1 MQKLEQ
7 RNTDRSTGSSYAVR
21 LAAARSTGPLTGS
34 AYPTGPS
41 SSSSSSS
48 GPAPRTANPGVTT
61 NGEGLVDPGM
71 IYQAQ
76 LRLAMKRSLGDR

>member
-7 RNTDRSTGSSYAVR
+7 RKTRAPGGSSAVR
-21 LAAARSTGPLTGS
+21 YAAARSTGPLTGS

-41 SSSSSSS
+41 SFSSSSS
-48 GPAPRTANPGVTT
+48 GPAPGTANPGVTT
-61 NGEGLVDPGM
+61 NGEGLVDPEM